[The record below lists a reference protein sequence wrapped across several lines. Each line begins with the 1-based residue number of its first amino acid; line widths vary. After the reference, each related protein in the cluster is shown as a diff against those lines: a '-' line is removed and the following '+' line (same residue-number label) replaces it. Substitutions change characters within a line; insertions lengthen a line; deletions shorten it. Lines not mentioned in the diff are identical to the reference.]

1 MRFEELNDLL
11 KGLNKFF
18 KILSVKWLS
27 KGQITLWD
35 LKSQMTLGALKNH
48 VPLHYKDLVLF
59 TYEAIQ
65 KTFDKNEF

>member
-1 MRFEELNDLL
+1 MGFEELNDLL

-27 KGQITLWD
+27 KGQ
-35 LKSQMTLGALKNH
+35 MTLGALKNH

-59 TYEAIQ
+59 TYEAFQ
-65 KTFDKNEF
+65 KTFY